1 MSNLA
6 EAQIY
11 AKKRGGKCHLQ
22 TGSTTF
28 LFLCHRKH
36 LWERPLEVITKR
48 YDWCPLCP
56 HSKGERTSRY
66 IFKDLLGKEFPPS
79 RPKFLK
85 GLHLDGYNKEL
96 QLAFEFNGQHHFQ
109 VVPKHFHP
117 NGKADLASQQLR
129 DQKKWDLCK
138 QEGICLISIPY
149 FADIESFIRE
159 ALTKNGYLQDCPN

>member
-1 MSNLA
+1 MSNLD

-11 AKKRGGKCHLQ
+11 AEKRGGKVHIQ
-22 TGSTTF
+22 TGPTTF
-28 LFLCHRKH
+28 LFSCHRKH
-36 LWERPLEVITKR
+36 LWERPLEVIIKR

-66 IFKDLLGKEFPPS
+66 IFEDLLGKEFPPS
-79 RPKFLK
+79 RPKFLE

-96 QLAFEFNGQHHFQ
+96 QLAFEFHGQQHFQ
-109 VVPKHFHP
+109 IVPKHFHP
-117 NGKADLASQQLR
+117 NGQIDLDNQIKR
-129 DQKKWDLCK
+129 DQKKQDLCK

-159 ALTKNGYLQDCPN
+159 ALIKNGYLQDCSN

>member
-11 AKKRGGKCHLQ
+11 AEKRGGKCHLQ

-109 VVPKHFHP
+109 FVPKHFHP